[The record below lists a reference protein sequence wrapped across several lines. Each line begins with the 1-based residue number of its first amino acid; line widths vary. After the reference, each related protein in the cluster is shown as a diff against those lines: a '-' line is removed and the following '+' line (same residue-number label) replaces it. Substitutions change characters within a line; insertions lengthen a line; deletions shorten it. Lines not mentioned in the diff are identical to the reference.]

1 MSSKFY
7 AVAKG
12 RKVGIFQSWKEC
24 EIQIKGFPDAKF
36 KSFQTE
42 QEAKEFVKTPIFSK
56 EKKPLVQTNKRKYST
71 VMEVNKKRIPSI
83 LKEVGKLENEE
94 ETITVVYTDGSCLN
108 NGREGA
114 KGGIGVFF
122 SEKDE
127 RNLSEKLDS
136 KITPT
141 NQRAELMAAIRALEI
156 IKNEESI
163 EIRTDSKYTILCAT
177 EFHHS
182 TLLTSLIGGVKSG

>member
-1 MSSKFY
+1 MNFTKLMSSKFY

-12 RKVGIFQSWKEC
+12 RKIGIFESWKEC
-24 EIQIKGFPDAKF
+24 EAQIKGFPDAKY

-56 EKKPLVQTNKRKYST
+56 KQTLVQTNKRKYST
-71 VMEVNKKRIPSI
+71 MTTEVNKKRTFLI
-83 LKEVGKLENEE
+83 LKELGKIEE
-94 ETITVVYTDGSCLN
+94 EVTIVYTDGSCLN

-114 KGGIGVFF
+114 RGGIGVFF
-122 SEKDE
+122 AEKDE

-136 KITPT
+136 TLTPPT

-156 IKNEESI
+156 INNEESI

-177 EFHHS
+177 EFLHS
-182 TLLTSLIGGVKSG
+182 FF